1 MFVTPMDWVN
11 TTVYD
16 FKNQLKSGSITLYM
30 WTYADDLQNEDLLHP
45 LGTVVSNPNVEQTT
59 ALTITFHRLV
69 MKLFFNIFISKT
81 NMALSVLSY
90 QPAEHV
96 IVYPSL
102 DKLRE
107 YADKKGKDDL
117 KDQAIGDSQ
126 SLKTYLDQIK

>member
-1 MFVTPMDWVN
+1 
-11 TTVYD
+11 
-16 FKNQLKSGSITLYM
+16 
-30 WTYADDLQNEDLLHP
+30 
-45 LGTVVSNPNVEQTT
+45 
-59 ALTITFHRLV
+59 
-69 MKLFFNIFISKT
+69 
-81 NMALSVLSY
+81 MALIIFSY

>member
-59 ALTITFHRLV
+59 ALTITFHR
-69 MKLFFNIFISKT
+69 FNIIFYFYYLT
-81 NMALSVLSY
+81 N
-90 QPAEHV
+90 
-96 IVYPSL
+96 
-102 DKLRE
+102 
-107 YADKKGKDDL
+107 
-117 KDQAIGDSQ
+117 
-126 SLKTYLDQIK
+126 